1 MTKTERKSYLPHRT
15 VRRLKS
21 DMAYTVHRNSNT
33 NWTLKRCWI
42 PNPFTSVPAQQLS
55 DCCTLLLFNS
65 PRHNNTKSKQNNK
78 NNNRNLYYLSPRDF
92 YSSGQSRNP
101 GDSRHSQP
109 LISET
114 KHSFH
119 GRILPCFLLLPLETK
134 ILELK
139 RVGNTPHI
147 PEFLFFCPH
156 PSSLKYPL
164 PSICLNQTLFSWAP
178 NSLQMVTAAMKLK
191 GSLEE
196 KLWLT

>member
-1 MTKTERKSYLPHRT
+1 MAHT
-15 VRRLKS
+15 V
-21 DMAYTVHRNSNT
+21 YRNSDT

-55 DCCTLLLFNS
+55 HCCTLLPYNN
-65 PRHNNTKSKQNNK
+65 PRHNTKSKQNNK
-78 NNNRNLYYLSPRDF
+78 NNNTNFYYLSPRDF

-114 KHSFH
+114 KHSLH

-139 RVGNTPHI
+139 GVGNTPHI

-156 PSSLKYPL
+156 PSSLKYPI
-164 PSICLNQTLFSWAP
+164 PPICLNQTLFSWAP
-178 NSLQMVTAAMKLK
+178 KSLQMVTAAMKLK
-191 GSLEE
+191 DVCSLEE
-196 KLWLT
+196 KLRPT